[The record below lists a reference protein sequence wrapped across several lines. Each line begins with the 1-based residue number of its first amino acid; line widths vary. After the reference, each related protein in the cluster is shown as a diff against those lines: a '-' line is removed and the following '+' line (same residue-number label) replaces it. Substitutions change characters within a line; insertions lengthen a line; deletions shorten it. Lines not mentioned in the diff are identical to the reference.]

1 MNEDKWNKVPPR
13 QVVFKEEKKVV
24 ELPKY
29 PEGILE
35 FINFGNIV
43 RIGLDQ
49 PYQSWCKENL
59 KSNNSIHKVKNSKGE
74 VFTVGDETTN
84 GEIKI
89 FDTERN
95 CNYIVAECWYSKRY
109 VDSIRRLYVK
119 IDDLQNPKQ
128 PILKSEDGFCLFDC
142 DKMCYLTPALE
153 YRETIIKSNEPL
165 CSDFK
170 YFKHKANAEKYI
182 EENKKQ
188 FSVKDIDNARKRIQ
202 KSPIDGELFLK
213 FLFP

>member
-84 GEIKI
+84 GE
-89 FDTERN
+89 
-95 CNYIVAECWYSKRY
+95 
-109 VDSIRRLYVK
+109 
-119 IDDLQNPKQ
+119 
-128 PILKSEDGFCLFDC
+128 LKSEDGFCLFDC

-153 YRETIIKSNEPL
+153 YGETIIKSNEPL

-202 KSPIDGELFLK
+202 KSPIDGELF
-213 FLFP
+213 